1 MNRIVSPSVSLLG
14 TTRVSWGAVFVGFL
28 LSVMTYLFLSVLGT
42 AIGAS
47 VLDPAGERNP
57 LAGFGTGTGIWVG
70 VSTLISI
77 AVGAFFAGRS
87 APNKGA
93 LHGVLSWSIM
103 TIATLVILTSVAGSI
118 VGTAS
123 SVASQGVALAG
134 KGIAAAAPSMA
145 SGVSDVM
152 KKNGVDFNMSDM
164 QGQLETLMRQSGKP
178 ALDPANV
185 QNAAKGAASDAT
197 TSASDAAAS
206 PQAASDSVAT
216 FFTNLKQRAEPA
228 LTSADKD
235 ALVNI
240 IMARTGKSRPEAEQI
255 ATNYEQTYNQALQ
268 KWQDLKQQAEQK
280 ARQAAE
286 ATAEA
291 VSKAAWAA
299 AILLLLGVIVSGIA
313 GHFGRRSNPLRD
325 EAVV

>member
-1 MNRIVSPSVSLLG
+1 MNRIVTPSNAYFG
-14 TTRVSWGAVFVGFL
+14 TSRVSWGAVFVGFL

-47 VLDPAGERNP
+47 VIDPTGERNP

-70 VSTLISI
+70 ISTLVAV

-87 APNKGA
+87 APTKGA

-103 TIATLVILTSVAGSI
+103 TIATLFVLSSIASGI
-118 VGTAS
+118 VGAAS
-123 SVASQGVALAG
+123 SVAGQGVALAG

-152 KKNGVDFNMSDM
+152 KQHGVDFNMSDM
-164 QGQLETLMRQSGKP
+164 QGQLETLMKQTGKP
-178 ALDPANV
+178 ALDPAAMKD
-185 QNAAKGAASDAT
+185 NAQGAASDAT
-197 TSASDAAAS
+197 ASASDAAAT

-216 FFTNLKQRAEPA
+216 FFSNLKQRAQPA
-228 LTSADKD
+228 LNSADKD

-255 ATNYEQTYNQALQ
+255 ATNYHQTYNQALQ
-268 KWQDLKQQAEQK
+268 KYQDMKQQAEQK

-286 ATAEA
+286 ATAAA
-291 VSKAAWAA
+291 VSKASWAA
-299 AILLLLGVIVSGIA
+299 VILLLLGAIISGIA
-313 GHFGRRSNPLRD
+313 GHLGRRSNPLRE